1 VSRGAD
7 VREAARVVLPDAAF
21 RVLDMA
27 ILSLDIRAPHM
38 LEHAATFAQAMRA
51 SDVQAWCDHLK
62 EHQNGGSE

>member
-1 VSRGAD
+1 MSRGAD

>member
-1 VSRGAD
+1 MSRGAD
-7 VREAARVVLPDAAF
+7 VREAAKVVLPAAAF